1 MGDQSA
7 KHGPHIDDQLRHETE
22 GLERAAR
29 PTRVEEWKEP
39 EPVEDDRDR
48 DPTSANLADR
58 EGTPPGMSPDD
69 VERRSDIARY
79 LAGFHEPMRPAALAD
94 RAARNGA
101 PDDVVRDLRNLP
113 DQEYTRVAEVSEAL
127 GLGNETRRV

>member
-7 KHGPHIDDQLRHETE
+7 KHGPHIDEELRHETE

-29 PTRVEEWKEP
+29 PTRAEEWKEP

-48 DPTSANLADR
+48 DPTSAGLADR

-69 VERRSDIARY
+69 VELRSALARY
-79 LAGFHEPMRPAALAD
+79 LAGFHEPMRPRALAE

-101 PDDVVRDLRNLP
+101 PDDIVGALRNLP
-113 DQEYTRVAEVSEAL
+113 NREYTRVAEVAEEL
-127 GLGNETRRV
+127 GLGHETRRV

>member
-1 MGDQSA
+1 MREQSA
-7 KHGPHIDDQLRHETE
+7 KHGPHVDEELRHDTE

-29 PTRVEEWKEP
+29 PTRAEEWKEP

-48 DPTSANLADR
+48 DPTSAGLANR

-69 VERRSDIARY
+69 VELRSALARY
-79 LAGFHEPMRPAALAD
+79 LAGFHEPLHPRRLAE

-101 PDDVVRDLRNLP
+101 PDDIVEALRNLP
-113 DQEYTRVAEVSEAL
+113 DRAYTRVAEVSEAL
-127 GLGNETRRV
+127 GLGHETRRV